1 MSSSKKDEDNA
12 SDFDR
17 YESNLIKQDESL
29 FIQSKMNSLE
39 TMNTIDTLY
48 GPYDQWMIDFYK
60 ERLKNEKGVVINSF
74 QKQMIFNLFYKMFG
88 DVESIYA
95 INTNDY
101 VKLMLA
107 AKTMLKQSNMIILPY
122 IISGKV
128 DKIVGR
134 KSVNKKELLKLQS
147 STYYDMIMKKYRDE
161 KIVKSILSMIATILS
176 SDFSIIDYTDR
187 NLDGRHIEVVPEIVI
202 EEVLMYTLLI

>member
-1 MSSSKKDEDNA
+1 MNTS
-12 SDFDR
+12 R

-29 FIQSKMNSLE
+29 YVQSKMNSME

-95 INTNDY
+95 INANDY
-101 VKLMLA
+101 IKLMLA
-107 AKTMLKQSNMIILPY
+107 AKNMLVQSNMIILPY
-122 IISGKV
+122 IISGRV
-128 DKIVGR
+128 DKLVGR

-147 STYYDMIMKKYRDE
+147 STYYDMIMKKYRNE
-161 KIVKSILSMIATILS
+161 KIIKNILSMIATILS
-176 SDFSIIDYTDR
+176 SDFSIIDYTNR
-187 NLDGRHIEVVPEIVI
+187 NLDGKHIEVVPEILI

>member
-29 FIQSKMNSLE
+29 YLQSKINSME
-39 TMNTIDTLY
+39 TMKTLDIRY

-60 ERLKNEKGVVINSF
+60 ERLKNDKGVVINTF
-74 QKQMIFNLFYKMFG
+74 QKQMIFNLFYKVFG

-95 INTNDY
+95 INANDY

-107 AKTMLKQSNMIILPY
+107 AKDMLKDSKMVILPY

-128 DKIVGR
+128 EKIVGR
-134 KSVNKKELLKLQS
+134 KTVNKKELLKLEAS
-147 STYYDMIMKKYRDE
+147 PYYDMIMKKYRNE
-161 KIVKSILSMIATILS
+161 KIVKNILSMIATIIS
-176 SDFSIIDYTDR
+176 SDFTIIDYYDR
-187 NLDGRHIEVVPEIVI
+187 NLDGKKIETVPDIVI

>member
-1 MSSSKKDEDNA
+1 M
-12 SDFDR
+12 
-17 YESNLIKQDESL
+17 
-29 FIQSKMNSLE
+29 E
-39 TMNTIDTLY
+39 TMKTIDTLY

-60 ERLKNEKGVVINSF
+60 DRLKNEKGVVINTF

-95 INTNDY
+95 INANDY

-107 AKTMLKQSNMIILPY
+107 AKNMLMQSKMVILPY

-128 DKIVGR
+128 EKIVGR
-134 KSVNKKELLKLQS
+134 KTVNKKELLKLES
-147 STYYDMIMKKYRDE
+147 STYYDMIMKKYRNE
-161 KIVKSILSMIATILS
+161 KIVKNILSMVATIIS
-176 SDFSIIDYTDR
+176 SDFSIIDYYNRDI
-187 NLDGRHIEVVPEIVI
+187 DGKKIDTIPDIVI

>member
-1 MSSSKKDEDNA
+1 MNIT
-12 SDFDR
+12 R

-29 FIQSKMNSLE
+29 YIQSKMNSLE

-60 ERLKNEKGVVINSF
+60 ERLKNEKGVIINSF

-101 VKLMLA
+101 IKLMLA
-107 AKTMLKQSNMIILPY
+107 AKSMLKQSNMIILPY

-147 STYYDMIMKKYRDE
+147 SSYYDMIMKKYRDE

-187 NLDGRHIEVVPEIVI
+187 NLDGKHIEVVPEIVI

>member
-1 MSSSKKDEDNA
+1 
-12 SDFDR
+12 
-17 YESNLIKQDESL
+17 
-29 FIQSKMNSLE
+29 MNSLE
-39 TMNTIDTLY
+39 TMKTIDTLY

-60 ERLKNEKGVVINSF
+60 ERLKNERGVVINSF

-95 INTNDY
+95 INANDY
-101 VKLMLA
+101 IKLMLA

-128 DKIVGR
+128 EKIVGR
-134 KSVNKKELLKLQS
+134 KTVNKKELLKLES
-147 STYYDMIMKKYRDE
+147 SPYYDMIMKKYKNE
-161 KIVKSILSMIATILS
+161 KIIKNILSMIATIIS
-176 SDFSIIDYTDR
+176 SEFSIIDYHDR
-187 NLDGRHIEVVPEIVI
+187 NLDGKHIDVSPDIII

>member
-1 MSSSKKDEDNA
+1 MKTIA
-12 SDFDR
+12 L
-17 YESNLIKQDESL
+17 Y
-29 FIQSKMNSLE
+29 IQSKMNSLE

-60 ERLKNEKGVVINSF
+60 ERLKNEKGVIINSF

-101 VKLMLA
+101 IKLMLA
-107 AKTMLKQSNMIILPY
+107 AKSMLKQSNMIILPY

-147 STYYDMIMKKYRDE
+147 SSYYDMIMKKYRDE

-187 NLDGRHIEVVPEIVI
+187 NLDGKHIEVVPEIVI